1 VPLSASTC
9 CRWRPLLRDRR
20 LVAVGVLVT
29 IVASV
34 ALVAGLAD
42 AVTPSTVTGV
52 GAGLLLLAF
61 AVAELAGALRN
72 RA

>member
-1 VPLSASTC
+1 
-9 CRWRPLLRDRR
+9 
-20 LVAVGVLVT
+20 VGVLVT